1 MLKEGDRV
9 TLTLDGDTSGRG
21 KQTAQLQKD

>member
-21 KQTAQLQKD
+21 KQAAQPQKD